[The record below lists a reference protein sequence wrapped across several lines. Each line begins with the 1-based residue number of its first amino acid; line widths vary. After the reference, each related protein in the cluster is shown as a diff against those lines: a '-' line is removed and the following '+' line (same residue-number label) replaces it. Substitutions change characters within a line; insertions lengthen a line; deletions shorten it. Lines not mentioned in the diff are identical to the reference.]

1 MIYTYKRKGSRS
13 LNIGSFMIGPD
24 GIDTEKRSA
33 ILDDEVGKSLDR
45 YVNGELD
52 VTDKSILA
60 YVTLQKDGTVKITNM
75 EGKPITLGKTFIP
88 VAGTVTT
95 KVF

>member
-1 MIYTYKRKGSRS
+1 MIYTYKRKGNKS

-24 GIDTEKRSA
+24 GIDTEARSV

-45 YVNGELD
+45 YINGQLD
-52 VTDKSILA
+52 TADKSILA
-60 YVTLQKDGTVKITNM
+60 YVSLLKDGTVKIIDM

-88 VAGTVTT
+88 VAGTIST